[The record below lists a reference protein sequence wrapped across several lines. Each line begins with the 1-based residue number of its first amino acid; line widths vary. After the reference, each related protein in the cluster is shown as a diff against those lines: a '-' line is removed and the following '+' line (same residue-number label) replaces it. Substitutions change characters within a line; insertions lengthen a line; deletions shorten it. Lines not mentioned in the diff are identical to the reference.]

1 MLGNMTFQNTL
12 ARYTKFIIDCV
23 IIYSAISQTHKNR
36 NSILLHLRYYYI
48 SIWCMHIEL

>member
-23 IIYSAISQTHKNR
+23 IIYSAVNGYFPKA
-36 NSILLHLRYYYI
+36 
-48 SIWCMHIEL
+48 